1 MTANGV
7 SIIAIL
13 VVYVFADTV
22 ATANAR
28 HSYSKEPIGAEPRRD
43 TTRDRTSSVNQA
55 PSAERGSSPNPS
67 IGQRSA
73 GPSKFSLRNRAI

>member
-28 HSYSKEPIGAEPRRD
+28 HSHLKEPNWR
-43 TTRDRTSSVNQA
+43 RTSTRSYSRIKLIRESRAVCLCGCCL
-55 PSAERGSSPNPS
+55 RG
-67 IGQRSA
+67 
-73 GPSKFSLRNRAI
+73 L